1 VAFVAATVQ
10 GAIGFGFTLIAV
22 SFFLWIVQSGDAIQM
37 LIVINLVIAIALVGP
52 VWRTVNWA
60 LLVRLVIGA
69 LFGFP
74 LGLMAFQRAEVDQLK
89 LLAAGAILTFVAF
102 TVFRRGKVE
111 AFPDAE
117 LRFRTPSALGIGVL
131 AGSMTIALGMPG
143 PPLVLYLTTLGA
155 GKQATRSIAFTF
167 FVVSY
172 TVALILQATAVGV
185 SRSVWLATAFLVP
198 VAVVGSWLGHILA
211 RHVSEAAFRTVVLT
225 LVGATGA
232 SVILE
237 VFLS

>member
-1 VAFVAATVQ
+1 MTLVAATVQ
-10 GAIGFGFTLIAV
+10 GAIGFGFTLISV
-22 SFFLWIVQSGDAIQM
+22 SFFLWIVRSGDAIQM
-37 LIVINLVIAIALVGP
+37 LIVINLVIAVALTGGL
-52 VWRTVNWA
+52 WRTVNRA
-60 LLVRLVIGA
+60 LWVRLVIGA
-69 LFGFP
+69 FLGFP
-74 LGLMAFQRAEVDQLK
+74 LGLMAFQRVNVDQLK
-89 LLAAGAILTFVAF
+89 LLAAGTILAFVAF
-102 TVFRRGKVE
+102 TVFRRGNVE

-155 GKQATRSIAFTF
+155 GKQATRAIAFTF
-167 FVVSY
+167 FVVAY
-172 TVALILQATAVGV
+172 TAALFLQATAVGV

-211 RHVSEAAFRTVVLT
+211 KHVSEAAFRKVVLT

-232 SVILE
+232 SVLLKAL
-237 VFLS
+237 FS